1 MMRRK
6 IALLLTTVLVMSF
19 GITAQAAPKVINGIK
34 FDAAYYL
41 ARYPDLQQAIGNDEA
56 ALYNHYVTCGMAEGR
71 VAVATPEDISGQS
84 AEDMIKLINKER
96 SGAGLNALSLNK
108 ALCGAAYVRAKEM
121 SDHKYFEHSR
131 PDGSS
136 VFGLVYDAMGT
147 RYCYAGENI
156 AMGQTSVE
164 QVHDSWM
171 HSPGHRANIMSG
183 NFTAIGIARYGN
195 YWVQMFY
202 G

>member
-6 IALLLTTVLVMSF
+6 IALYLTAVLVMSY
-19 GITAQAAPKVINGIK
+19 GITAQAAPKVIGGIK

-41 ARYPDLQQAIGNDEA
+41 ARYPDLQQAIGNDET
-56 ALYNHYVTCGMAEGR
+56 ALYNHFVTCGMAEGR
-71 VAVATPEDISGQS
+71 VAVATPEDISAQS
-84 AEDMIKLINKER
+84 AEDMIKLINAER
-96 SGAGLNALSLNK
+96 KRAGLAGLSLNK
-108 ALCGAAYVRAKEM
+108 ALSEAAYVRAKEM
-121 SDHKYFEHSR
+121 SDNKYFDHRR
-131 PDGSS
+131 PDGSP

-164 QVHDSWM
+164 QVHDNWM
-171 HSPGHRANIMSG
+171 HSPGHCANIMSG
-183 NFTAIGIARYGN
+183 NFSSIGIARYGN
-195 YWVQMFY
+195 YWVQLFY